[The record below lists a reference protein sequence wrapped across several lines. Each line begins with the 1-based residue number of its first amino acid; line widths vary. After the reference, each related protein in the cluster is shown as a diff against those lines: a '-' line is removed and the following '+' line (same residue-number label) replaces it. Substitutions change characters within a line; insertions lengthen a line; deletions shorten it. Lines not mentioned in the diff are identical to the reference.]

1 MNAATEFEL
10 DPRVGSRWLASADA
24 DARLQLLAGL
34 LSRFNHD
41 LRTPLNTI
49 MGWTHLLQQ
58 GAVDSTRGKHVADV
72 IARNSREQTIL
83 LEDFVDDG
91 RAVLGTLKPEF
102 ASVRLDETVG
112 AAVERVHPLLAL
124 HAVSLRPDIKVGNAE
139 VIGDSRRLQR
149 LLYRLLV
156 VVARRAR
163 EGSAVDLAAK
173 ATPNAVSVSIAAA
186 NPHGEWNDA
195 ALLDLRISSFF
206 AAMHHATLQVADPA
220 RASLQLT
227 IPLSN

>member
-1 MNAATEFEL
+1 MSTVSEL
-10 DPRVGSRWLASADA
+10 DPRVGSHWLPSADA
-24 DARLQLLAGL
+24 DTRLQLLTGL

-72 IARNSREQTIL
+72 IARNSREQTVL

-91 RAVLGTLKPEF
+91 RAVLGVLKPES
-102 ASVRLDETVG
+102 AAVRVDESVG
-112 AAVERVHPLLAL
+112 AALERVQPVLTL
-124 HAVSLRPDIKVGNAE
+124 HAVSLRTDLKVGDAE
-139 VIGDSRRLQR
+139 VVGDAKRLQR

-163 EGSAVDLAAK
+163 ENSAVDVAAK
-173 ATPNAVSVSIAAA
+173 LTPAAFMFSISAAA
-186 NPHGEWNDA
+186 DDDGWSDA
-195 ALLDLRISSFF
+195 ALLDLRISSFY
-206 AAMHHATLQVADPA
+206 AALHRATLEVADA
-220 RASLQLT
+220 TRASLKLT
-227 IPLSN
+227 IPLAR

>member
-1 MNAATEFEL
+1 MNAATESEL

-24 DARLQLLAGL
+24 DARLQLLVGL

-58 GAVDSTRGKHVADV
+58 GGVDSTRGKHVADV

-91 RAVLGTLKPEF
+91 RAVLGAVKPEF
-102 ASVRLDETVG
+102 ARVRLDESVG
-112 AAVERVHPLLAL
+112 AAVERVQPLLAL
-124 HAVSLRPDIKVGNAE
+124 HAVSLRPDVKVGEAE
-139 VIGDSRRLQR
+139 VVADSRRLQR

-163 EGSAVDLAAK
+163 EDSAVDLAARL
-173 ATPNAVSVSIAAA
+173 TPNSFRVSIAAA
-186 NPHGEWNDA
+186 NPDGAWNDA

-206 AAMHHATLQVADPA
+206 AAMHHGTLEVADPA
-220 RASLQLT
+220 RASLELT
-227 IPLSN
+227 LPLPN